1 MVGRIP
7 RAPVFAPVRTRTLP
21 VQAYGTTS
29 TTSTAAVLVDQWRSG
44 TATVVGRRRVVAGHR
59 HFRGRLDRVE
69 LGRTATADHHLV
81 VHVGQHRLV
90 VHEVKRRG
98 GHRGRRGSVVD

>member
-7 RAPVFAPVRTRTLP
+7 RASVFAPVRTRTLS
-21 VQAYGTTS
+21 VQAYYNTS
-29 TTSTAAVLVDQWRSG
+29 TSILVDQWNSD
-44 TATVVGRRRVVAGHR
+44 TATVDGRYVVVGHR
-59 HFRGRLDRVE
+59 HFRGYHSVK
-69 LGRTATADHHLV
+69 LGRTSTTDYHLV

>member
-21 VQAYGTTS
+21 VQAHG
-29 TTSTAAVLVDQWRSG
+29 TTSTAAVLVDQWHSD
-44 TATVVGRRRVVAGHR
+44 TATVVGRRRAVAGHR
-59 HFRGRLDRVE
+59 HFSGYLRRVE
-69 LGRTATADHHLV
+69 IGRTATADHHLV

-90 VHEVKRRG
+90 VHEVERSG

>member
-21 VQAYGTTS
+21 VQAHGTAS
-29 TTSTAAVLVDQWRSG
+29 TAVLVDQWRYPDTG
-44 TATVVGRRRVVAGHR
+44 TVVGRRVVAGHR
-59 HFRGRLDRVE
+59 HFRGYRRVE
-69 LGRTATADHHLV
+69 LGRTTTAAATADHHLV

-90 VHEVKRRG
+90 VHEVERRG